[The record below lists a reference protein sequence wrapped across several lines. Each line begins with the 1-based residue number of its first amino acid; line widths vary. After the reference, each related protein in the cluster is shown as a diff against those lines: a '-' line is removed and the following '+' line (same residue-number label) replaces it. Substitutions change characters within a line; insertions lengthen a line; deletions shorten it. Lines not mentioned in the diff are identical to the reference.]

1 MTEEEGR
8 ALLAE
13 NTSLRDENAMLKR
26 LVAELQEQI
35 EGLSRQVT
43 ELEKRQKTP
52 SFVKGNQPKK
62 DGSAKERKKR
72 AARHNQARRREEAT
86 RVETHTVEACPTC
99 GYHLRGESE
108 AYRRQVI
115 ELPEPQPVEVIEHRL
130 VKRWCP
136 VCQVWRQPEMKWGEQ
151 VVGQG
156 RIGVRLGAL
165 IAYLHQ
171 SLRAPVRVIQS
182 YLATLH
188 QVRLSVG
195 EISELLQRLHHQVRP
210 AIEALKH
217 SVQQEPVVHGDET
230 GWREDGHNGYV
241 WCLATG
247 GEQPIRYYE
256 YDRSRGGHVVRR
268 LLGEVFKGHLVSDF
282 YGAYNVYSGP
292 HQRCWVH
299 LLRDLKHLQ
308 EEYQAEAEVVVWAL
322 AVRYQYRDAR
332 AARHIADPSERQQL
346 HDALRRRTEL
356 LGLQYAQVK
365 KHPCRPLAKRL
376 LRHLDEL
383 YQFVLYPAVPADNNL
398 AERALRPLVVQ
409 RKVSGGSR
417 SRAGSESPLGLASLF
432 GTWQARNLNP
442 FHEFLALLV
451 QPISASP

>member
-13 NTSLRDENAMLKR
+13 NAMLKQ
-26 LVAELQEQI
+26 LVGELQEQI
-35 EGLSRQVT
+35 ETLSRHVA
-43 ELEKRQKTP
+43 ELEKKQKTP
-52 SFVKGNQPKK
+52 SFVKANRPQKEGP
-62 DGSAKERKKR
+62 AKERKKR
-72 AARHNQARRREEAT
+72 AARHNQARRREEPS
-86 RVETHTVEACPTC
+86 RVETHAVEACTTC
-99 GYHLRGESE
+99 GYHLRGQSE

-136 VCQVWRQPEMKWGEQ
+136 VCQAWQQPEMNWAER

-171 SLRAPVRVIQS
+171 SLRAPMRAIQA
-182 YLATLH
+182 YLATMH
-188 QVRLSVG
+188 QARLSVG
-195 EISELLQRLHHQVRP
+195 EISGLLQRLHQQVRP
-210 AIEALKH
+210 AIEVLKH
-217 SVQQEPVVHGDET
+217 SVQQEAVVHGDET

-247 GEQPIRYYE
+247 GEQPMRYYE

-268 LLGEVFKGHLVSDF
+268 LLGEGFKGHLVSDF
-282 YGAYNVYSGP
+282 YGGYNVYSGP

-299 LLRDLKHLQ
+299 LLRDLKQLQ
-308 EEYQAEAEVVVWAL
+308 EEHQAAGEVAAWAL
-322 AVRYQYRDAR
+322 AVRYQYQDAQ
-332 AARHIADPSERQQL
+332 ATGDIADPVERQRL
-346 HDALRRRTEL
+346 YLALRRRTEL

-365 KHPCRPLAKRL
+365 NHPCQALAKRL

-383 YQFVLYPAVPADNNL
+383 YQFVLHPAVPADNNL
-398 AERALRPLVVQ
+398 AERALRPVVVQ
-409 RKVSGGSR
+409 RKISGGTR
-417 SRAGSESPLGLASLF
+417 SRAGSQTRLGLASLF

-442 FHEFLALLV
+442 FHEFLALLI
-451 QPISASP
+451 QPRAASP